1 MTPTFTLTPEQ
12 REEFARRGVLRLE
25 GLLSAQSVQRARG
38 VVLTRLEQ
46 LGLWKDAAWHL
57 DGRPRPEYPDSG
69 LKTSKAVGNKR
80 PEFEALLDEP
90 GLRRVVDALLEGRPF
105 DRTIYRRPML
115 LFTLPNIEQWV
126 LPPGR
131 HVDAPRLASG
141 RWPGVQMFACL
152 DHVAPRGGGTL
163 VIAGSHKLLN
173 DGRHIRAR
181 ELHRLLGSEDFFR
194 RIWGKRPISVDDD
207 DALPCGA
214 VDNVALEVMELTGA
228 PGDTWLMDL
237 RVLHSGAPN
246 AADRPRMMITHRFI
260 CADLVGEVAEAN
272 GWR

>member
-1 MTPTFTLTPEQ
+1 VALTLTPEQ
-12 REEFARRGVLRLE
+12 RDEFSRRGVLRLE
-25 GLLSAQSVQRARG
+25 GLLSAQSVERARS
-38 VVLTRLEQ
+38 VVLAQLEQ
-46 LGLWKDAAWHL
+46 LGLWKDGAWRL
-57 DGRPRPEYPDSG
+57 QDWPRPEYPQKG
-69 LKTSKAVGNKR
+69 LKTSKVIGNKR

-90 GLRRVVDALLEGRPF
+90 ALRAAVDGLLQGRPC
-105 DRTIYRRPML
+105 DRSMHPRPQL
-115 LFTLPNIEQWV
+115 LFTLPNIDRWV
-126 LPPGR
+126 LPPGW

-141 RWPGVQMFACL
+141 EWPGVQMFACL

-181 ELHRLLGSEDFFR
+181 DLHRLLGPEDFFR
-194 RIWGKRPISVDDD
+194 RIWGKRPINVADD
-207 DALPCGA
+207 DALPRGA

-228 PGDTWLMDL
+228 PGDTWLTDL

-246 AADRPRMMITHRFI
+246 AGDRPRMMVTHRFI
-260 CADLVGEVAEAN
+260 RADLVGEIAQAY